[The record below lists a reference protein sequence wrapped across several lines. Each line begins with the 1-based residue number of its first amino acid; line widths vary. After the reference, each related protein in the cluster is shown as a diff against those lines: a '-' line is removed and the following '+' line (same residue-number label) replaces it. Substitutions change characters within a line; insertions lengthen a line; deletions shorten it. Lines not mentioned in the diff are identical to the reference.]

1 MYAIIETGGKQYKVE
16 QGQIIN
22 VEKLDV
28 QQGEEIN
35 FDKVLLIKDG
45 ENIITGSPVIEKA
58 KVIGE
63 VIETGKG
70 KKIIVFKYKRRKNY
84 RRKKGHRQW
93 YSKVKIKEITLEE

>member
-16 QGQIIN
+16 EGQIIN

-28 QQGEEIN
+28 QQGEEVN
-35 FDKVLLIKDG
+35 FDKVLLIKDE
-45 ENIITGSPVIEKA
+45 ENIIPGSPVIEKA

-63 VIETGKG
+63 VIETARG

-93 YSKVKIKEITLEE
+93 YSKVKIKEILMED

>member
-35 FDKVLLIKDG
+35 FDKVLLIKNE

-58 KVIGE
+58 KVVGE

>member
-28 QQGEEIN
+28 QQGEEVN
-35 FDKVLLIKDG
+35 FDKVLLIKDE

-58 KVIGE
+58 KVVGE
-63 VIETGKG
+63 VIETARG
-70 KKIIVFKYKRRKNY
+70 KKIIVFKFKRRKNY

-93 YSKVKIKEITLEE
+93 FSKVKIKEILMED

>member
-35 FDKVLLIKDG
+35 FDKVLLIKNG

-58 KVIGE
+58 KVVGE

>member
-28 QQGEEIN
+28 AQGEEIN
-35 FDKVLLIKDG
+35 FDKVLLIKNGDK
-45 ENIITGSPVIEKA
+45 IVAGSPIIEKA
-58 KVIGE
+58 KVVGE
-63 VIETGKG
+63 VIETAKG
-70 KKIIVFKYKRRKNY
+70 KKIIIFKYKRRKNY

-93 YSKVKIKEITLEE
+93 YSKVKIKEISMED